1 MQWIL
6 GNSGTAQRFT
16 LLNEEQKMAELKLNE
31 PGRSIRLDYGHK
43 RLFFFHYSSLLEKKL
58 SFTNEYGLTV
68 AADIAL
74 DKPSG
79 VVEFENKK
87 LFYKLGQED
96 LTVYTDRRVPLAQSS
111 LPRSLSALQKG
122 ALLFATVWL
131 AQEVS
136 EKVVS

>member
-1 MQWIL
+1 
-6 GNSGTAQRFT
+6 
-16 LLNEEQKMAELKLNE
+16 MAELKLNE
-31 PGRSIRLDYGHK
+31 PGRSIRLDYGRK

-131 AQEVS
+131 AQEVN